1 MTPVI
6 TYLTTE
12 SIASRREE
20 LLGLARMSLGELRA
34 KDASYMLDPEEQAI
48 LRELE
53 NLEYLAKVD

>member
-12 SIASRREE
+12 SIAARRAELLTLANMSIEE
-20 LLGLARMSLGELRA
+20 LRG